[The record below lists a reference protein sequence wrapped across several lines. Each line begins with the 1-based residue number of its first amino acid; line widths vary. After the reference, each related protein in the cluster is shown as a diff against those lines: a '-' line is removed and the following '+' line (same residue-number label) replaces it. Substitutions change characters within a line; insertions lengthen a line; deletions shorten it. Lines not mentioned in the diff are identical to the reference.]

1 MAKPNHICK
10 LSTCQ
15 KPYYACGSCVASE
28 SWKASACCKEH
39 YVLYVQ
45 EVLAEREKTA
55 DAKTADAKAA
65 DETHESE
72 KKDVTS
78 NEVKSEKK
86 DIGKKSVK
94 VPQGGKALKERK

>member
-55 DAKTADAKAA
+55 SA
-65 DETHESE
+65 ETHESE

-94 VPQGGKALKERK
+94 VPQGGKALPKERK